1 MAATKV
7 YIVYYSLYGHV
18 EIMAREVQRGAN
30 TVHGVEAT
38 LWQIPETLPDRVL
51 EKMKAT
57 PKANDV
63 AEIKPEQLSEADG
76 FLFGFPSRFG
86 MMPAQFLAFF
96 DATDELW
103 ASQAL
108 AGKPAGIFWSTGF
121 HGGGQENSALTTITK
136 LAHHGMIY
144 VPLGYTFGKGMFEMN
159 EVKGG
164 SSYGAGT
171 YAGDGSRQPTELEL
185 QQAFYQGKY
194 VAEIV
199 KKLKVLPHPPA
210 PACG

>member
-1 MAATKV
+1 MSTTKV

-18 EIMAREVQRGAN
+18 VTMAREVHRGAN
-30 TVHGVEAT
+30 SIEGVEAT
-38 LWQIPETLPDRVL
+38 LWQVPETLPDRVL
-51 EKMKAT
+51 EKMKAP
-57 PKANDV
+57 PKEGDV
-63 AEIKPEQLSEADG
+63 PIIRPEQLTEADG

-86 MMPAQFLAFF
+86 MMPAQLKAFF
-96 DATDELW
+96 DASNELW
-103 ASQAL
+103 ACQAL

-121 HGGGQENSALTTITK
+121 HGGGQELSALTAITQ

-144 VPLGYTFGKGMFEMN
+144 VPLGYTFGSGMFEMN

-171 YAGDGSRQPTELEL
+171 FAGDGSRQPTELEL

-194 VAEIV
+194 VSEIA
-199 KKLKVLPHPPA
+199 KKLKDKPP
-210 PACG
+210 PFQ

>member
-1 MAATKV
+1 M
-7 YIVYYSLYGHV
+7 
-18 EIMAREVQRGAN
+18 E
-30 TVHGVEAT
+30 
-38 LWQIPETLPDRVL
+38 QIPETLPDRVL
-51 EKMKAT
+51 EKMKAP

-121 HGGGQENSALTTITK
+121 HGGGQENSAW
-136 LAHHGMIY
+136 
-144 VPLGYTFGKGMFEMN
+144 V
-159 EVKGG
+159 
-164 SSYGAGT
+164 SS
-171 YAGDGSRQPTELEL
+171 SS
-185 QQAFYQGKY
+185 F
-194 VAEIV
+194 
-199 KKLKVLPHPPA
+199 
-210 PACG
+210 C